1 MGARA
6 CGGRELQV
14 LYCCRVGKSEAS
26 KGMEFRTTL
35 NELRTSLKDLRG
47 YVAAGD
53 SPGLVEIT
61 AMVVLHFFFR
71 PGLASDSKS
80 GGIFFKDLH
89 EVQFLRQRPHFFDWY
104 RVVYVGIQF
113 FLAIRIPL
121 SLWVPFSLPAFQWGL
136 LILFAGALLSL
147 SRRPLRAFLF
157 RMTRWLSWIY
167 RGMFIYLLLSSLALF
182 MAVNLASL
190 YVGNRH
196 ADGEYALDSGSQV
209 LIDYGSDGNKSNDQ
223 WLVSTDPTPWQS
235 ACREYFDLKRQH
247 KFDEYVAKCAQDAEA
262 QIYVNNGTAGRLRSA
277 NPGSILL
284 NVAVSVPISR
294 ENGMGVY
301 PSMEFLKGVY
311 SAQGKIN
318 QEGGLD
324 LGRRKGFL
332 NISLIDDGRFGK
344 SLGEKVEEVDE
355 ARRVAAYVASVAR
368 AKRLLAVVGPVTSDA
383 AEAAGPVYQTANLVS
398 ISPSSTAP
406 RVDGFRRLFARLPRK
421 LRRLLSDDLYL
432 SSNVFRVVPNDKLFV
447 ADLKNYILRYN
458 ELTLS
463 GKGQAISSMVVVT
476 ERGSRYGEIYKNLFR
491 REIGDKVKIL
501 NSALPRLDDC
511 SVDLSSEAS
520 VEACH
525 ELINSSVPRV
535 DAVLF
540 VPPSKSSS
548 LSSRFAD
555 SRLGDGVKIFGS
567 DSMYNDDEY
576 GLDRRIVGMVVFA
589 PSRVLDGREESWRTV
604 MAYDAIHAAAKGA
617 EVASSDHACQS
628 KKANEE
634 SFVDCLRSK
643 LSDVFLKN
651 TFTAS
656 GALGI
661 NRVKFDADRDRA
673 TPREYGDKLKSRY
686 CVRLRDGR
694 IVFDELKTDEPCP

>member
-1 MGARA
+1 MGAHA
-6 CGGRELQV
+6 FGGREIQV
-14 LYCCRVGKSEAS
+14 LYCCRVAKADAS
-26 KGMEFRTTL
+26 KGMGF
-35 NELRTSLKDLRG
+35 NKIIELLTFLKDLLRH
-47 YVAAGD
+47 VAAGD
-53 SPGLVEIT
+53 GPPGLVEIIVMG
-61 AMVVLHFFFR
+61 ALHWTLR
-71 PGLASDSKS
+71 PELANDSKS
-80 GGIFFKDLH
+80 GGILFKDLQ
-89 EVQFLRQRPHFFDWY
+89 EVQFLRQSPHFFDWY
-104 RVVYVGIQF
+104 RVVYVGVQF

-121 SLWVPFSLPAFQWGL
+121 SLLVPFALPAFQWGL

-167 RGMFIYLLLSSLALF
+167 RGMFVYLLPSFFALF

-223 WLVSTDPTPWQS
+223 WLVSMDPTPWQS
-235 ACREYFDLKRQH
+235 ACREYFYLKRQH

-262 QIYVNNGTAGRLRSA
+262 QIYVNNGNADKLRSV

-294 ENGMGVY
+294 ENGKGVY

-332 NISLIDDGRFGK
+332 SISLIDDGRFGK
-344 SLGEKVEEVDE
+344 SLGEEVNE

-383 AEAAGPVYQTANLVS
+383 AEAAGPIYQTVNLVS

-406 RVDGFRRLFARLPRK
+406 RVDGFRRLFARLPHK

-432 SSNVFRVVPNDKLFV
+432 SSNVFRVAPNDKLAF
-447 ADLKNYILRYN
+447 ADLKDYILRYN
-458 ELTLS
+458 EQRVS
-463 GKGQAISSMVVVT
+463 QAISTMVVVS
-476 ERGSRYGEIYKNLFR
+476 ERGNRYGEIYKNLFR
-491 REIGDKVKIL
+491 REIGDIVKIL
-501 NSALPRLDDC
+501 NSGLPRLDEC
-511 SVDLSSEAS
+511 SVNLSSKAS
-520 VEACH
+520 ILACQR
-525 ELINSSVPRV
+525 LINSSGPRV

-540 VPPSKSSS
+540 VPPAKSSS
-548 LSSRFAD
+548 LFSDFAD

-567 DSMYNDDEY
+567 DSMYNESW
-576 GLDRRIVGMVVFA
+576 LDRRFVGMVVFA
-589 PSRVLDGREESWRTV
+589 PSRVLDDREESWRTV

-617 EVASSDHACQS
+617 EVASSAPVCKR

-634 SFVDCLRSK
+634 SFVDCLRSE
-643 LSDVFLKN
+643 LSDVFLSN
-651 TFTAS
+651 AFEAP
-656 GALGI
+656 GALGK
-661 NRVKFDADRDRA
+661 NTVKFDADRDRA
-673 TPREYGDKLKSRY
+673 TPRDYGDKLKSRY
-686 CVRLRDGR
+686 CVRPRDDR
-694 IVFDELKTDEPCP
+694 IVFDELETNELCP